1 MLKRKKTTHSWRW
14 MVMTRRYG
22 PRLLL
27 GFLDPKY
34 AADFTK
40 LLLTNEKC
48 IVSNFDS

>member
-1 MLKRKKTTHSWRW
+1 
-14 MVMTRRYG
+14 MTRRYG
-22 PRLLL
+22 PRPLL

-34 AADFTK
+34 AADVTK